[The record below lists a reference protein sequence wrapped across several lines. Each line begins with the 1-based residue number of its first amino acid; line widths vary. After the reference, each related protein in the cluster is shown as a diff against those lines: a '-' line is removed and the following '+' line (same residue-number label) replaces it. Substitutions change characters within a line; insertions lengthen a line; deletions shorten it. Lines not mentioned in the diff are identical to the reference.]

1 MEGTFGQDLVPEL
14 GDEFLEGHISA
25 LRPIWC
31 KRVKSLVCHL
41 KRNIIFY
48 QSSLLV
54 TTSKDSIVTK
64 EGSSSQLTRPTPNC
78 LPLLPLVRTR
88 FLPILSAKNSLFLF
102 LSIPLIFFKVSGT
115 MYSGTFFNCKNAWS
129 FNIRYITLF
138 HKNRQIDCIVPA
150 YKSWC
155 TASSP
160 HYLTNV
166 RVGVRVHRL
175 FTISQIHLVA
185 GPIKKG

>member
-1 MEGTFGQDLVPEL
+1 MR
-14 GDEFLEGHISA
+14 FLKAAEGHISA
-25 LRPIWC
+25 
-31 KRVKSLVCHL
+31 LVCHL

-78 LPLLPLVRTR
+78 LVRTR
-88 FLPILSAKNSLFLF
+88 LLPILSAKNSLFLF

-115 MYSGTFFNCKNAWS
+115 MYSGTLFNCKNAWS

-166 RVGVRVHRL
+166 RVRVRVHRL